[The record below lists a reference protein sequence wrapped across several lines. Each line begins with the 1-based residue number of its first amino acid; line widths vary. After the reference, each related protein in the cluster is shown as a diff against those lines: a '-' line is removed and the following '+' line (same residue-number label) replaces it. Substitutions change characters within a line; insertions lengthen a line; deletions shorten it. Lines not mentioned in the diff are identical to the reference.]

1 MDPEVRVAS
10 DWSTETEKSRL
21 GSDFNFTFLTET
33 EWLQFSMVFKH
44 FQWGL
49 ILFCFCFILYHFVLF
64 CFVCLIRCFILFFSH
79 FVMILLG
86 SGKTGKKSP
95 SLFVSIF
102 PPELSLVGWGDA
114 DWWEF

>member
-1 MDPEVRVAS
+1 MVAIFYGFQAF
-10 DWSTETEKSRL
+10 STESHIVL
-21 GSDFNFTFLTET
+21 FL
-33 EWLQFSMVFKH
+33 FH
-44 FQWGL
+44 
-49 ILFCFCFILYHFVLF
+49 LYHFVLF
-64 CFVCLIRCFILFFSH
+64 CFVCLIGCFILFFSH